1 MLRAFLNGGRGS
13 CRNANRHWL
22 QAKEFSSKLWL
33 FCAVAIGKLRCMQSA
48 NKYSKSPQMAVHQ
61 PPRVATSLTGRS
73 AWTRCA
79 TEKYVQC
86 LAALIAHIFRP
97 HNGPANA

>member
-1 MLRAFLNGGRGS
+1 M
-13 CRNANRHWL
+13 
-22 QAKEFSSKLWL
+22 
-33 FCAVAIGKLRCMQSA
+33 AIGKLRLMQFA
-48 NKYSKSPQMAVHQ
+48 NNQSKSPQMAVHQ

-79 TEKYVQC
+79 TEKYVQR
-86 LAALIAHIFRP
+86 LTALFAHILRP